1 MDEISEF
8 YDELSAQYHLLY
20 ADWDEAVA
28 RHGRVVDG
36 LIGALLGPGP
46 KRILDAACG
55 IGTQA
60 IGLAQRGHQVTGTD
74 LSAGAVAR
82 AQREAQRLG
91 VTLAVQVADLRELTE
106 AISGPFDAVCALDN
120 ALPHLEGETEVS
132 QALGGLDSLLV
143 PGGLF
148 LASIRDYDAMLQDR
162 PRVEAPRVIDEP
174 DGHRVVFQV
183 WDWAAD
189 GGSYRLHLYFVRYRD
204 GRGADTRVF
213 TSRYWPLTRARL
225 ETLLGAAGFT
235 DVAWHEPEATGFHQ
249 PVVAA
254 RMR

>member
-1 MDEISEF
+1 MDEVSGF
-8 YDELSAQYHLLY
+8 YDELSAHYHLLF

-28 RHGRVVDG
+28 RQGRVVDG
-36 LIGALLGPGP
+36 LIGELLGPGP
-46 KRILDAACG
+46 KRVLDAACG

-60 IGLAQRGHQVTGTD
+60 IGLAQRGHQLTGTD
-74 LSAGAVAR
+74 LSAAAVAR
-82 AQREAQRLG
+82 ARKEAARLG
-91 VTLAVQVADLRELTE
+91 VEISTQVADLRELTE
-106 AISGPFDAVCALDN
+106 AVSGPFDVVCVLDN
-120 ALPHLEGETEVS
+120 ALPHLEGEGEVS
-132 QALGGLDSLLV
+132 AALDRLAAVLT
-143 PGGLF
+143 PGGVF
-148 LASIRDYDAMLQDR
+148 LASVRDYDAMLRDR

-225 ETLLGAAGFT
+225 EGLLDRAGFT
-235 DVAWHEPEATGFHQ
+235 RVAWHETEATGFHQ
-249 PVVAA
+249 PIVSA
-254 RMR
+254 RAP

>member
-8 YDELSAQYHLLY
+8 YDELSARYHLLF

-36 LIGALLGPGP
+36 LIGKLLGPGP
-46 KRILDAACG
+46 KRVLDAACG

-74 LSAGAVAR
+74 LSPAAVAR
-82 AQREAQRLG
+82 AGKEAARLG
-91 VTLAVQVADLRELTE
+91 VALSTQVADLRKLTE
-106 AISGPFDAVCALDN
+106 AVSGPFDVICVLDN
-120 ALPHLEGETEVS
+120 ALPHLDGEAEVAA
-132 QALGGLDSLLV
+132 ALERLAALLA

-148 LASIRDYDAMLQDR
+148 LASVRDYDAMLQDR

-189 GGSYRLHLYFVRYRD
+189 GGSYRLHLYFLRYRD
-204 GRGADTRVF
+204 GRGADTQVF

-225 ETLLGAAGFT
+225 ESLLDQAGLT
-235 DVAWHEPEATGFHQ
+235 EVAWHEPDATGFHQ
-249 PVVAA
+249 PIVVARA
-254 RMR
+254 P

>member
-1 MDEISEF
+1 MNDISEF

-20 ADWDEAVA
+20 ADWDATVA
-28 RHGRVVDG
+28 HHGRVVDE
-36 LIGALLGPGP
+36 LIGKLSGPGS
-46 KRILDAACG
+46 KRVLDAACG

-74 LSAGAVAR
+74 LSPAAVAR
-82 AQREAQRLG
+82 AKQEAERLG
-91 VTLAVQVADLRELTE
+91 VALSAQVADLRKLTE
-106 AISGPFDAVCALDN
+106 AVGGPFDAVCALDN
-120 ALPHLEGETEVS
+120 ALPHLDGEAEVS
-132 QALGGLDSLLV
+132 VALGSLVSVLA

-148 LASIRDYDAMLQDR
+148 LASIRDYDAMLQDK
-162 PRVEAPRVIDEP
+162 PRVETPRVIDEP

-204 GRGADTRVF
+204 GRGAETRVF

-225 ETLLGAAGFT
+225 EALLEKAGLT
-235 DVAWHEPEATGFHQ
+235 GIAWHEPEATGFHQ
-249 PVVAA
+249 PIIAA
-254 RMR
+254 RKP

>member
-1 MDEISEF
+1 MNDISEF

-20 ADWDEAVA
+20 ADWDATVA
-28 RHGRVVDG
+28 HHGRVVDE
-36 LIGALLGPGP
+36 LIGKLSGPGS
-46 KRILDAACG
+46 KRVLDAACG

-74 LSAGAVAR
+74 LSPAAVAR
-82 AQREAQRLG
+82 AKQEAERLG
-91 VTLAVQVADLRELTE
+91 VALSAQVADLRKLTE
-106 AISGPFDAVCALDN
+106 AVGGPFDAVCALDN
-120 ALPHLEGETEVS
+120 ALPHLDGEAEVS
-132 QALGGLDSLLV
+132 VALGSLVSVLA

-148 LASIRDYDAMLQDR
+148 LASIRDYDAMLQDK
-162 PRVEAPRVIDEP
+162 PRVETPRVIDEP

-204 GRGADTRVF
+204 GRGAETRVF

-225 ETLLGAAGFT
+225 EALLEKAGLT
-235 DVAWHEPEATGFHQ
+235 GIAWHEPEATGFHQ
-249 PVVAA
+249 PIVAA
-254 RMR
+254 RKP

>member
-8 YDELSAQYHLLY
+8 YDELSSQYHLLY

-28 RHGRVVDG
+28 RQGRVVDG
-36 LIGALLGPGP
+36 LIGELLGPGP

-60 IGLAQRGHQVTGTD
+60 IGLAQRGHRVTGTD
-74 LSAGAVAR
+74 LSSAAVAR
-82 AQREAQRLG
+82 AGKEAERLG
-91 VTLAVQVADLRELTE
+91 VTLATQVADLRNLTE
-106 AISGPFDAVCALDN
+106 AVSGPFDAVCVLDN
-120 ALPHLEGETEVS
+120 ALPHLYGEAEVS
-132 QALGGLDSLLV
+132 TALLA

-148 LASIRDYDAMLQDR
+148 LASIRDYDAMLRDR
-162 PRVEAPRVIDEP
+162 PRVETPRVIDEP

-225 ETLLGAAGFT
+225 EALLDKAGLSGI
-235 DVAWHEPEATGFHQ
+235 AWLEPEATGFHQ
-249 PVVAA
+249 PIVAA
-254 RMR
+254 RTR

>member
-1 MDEISEF
+1 MDEVSEF
-8 YDELSAQYHLLY
+8 YDELSARYHLLF

-36 LIGALLGPGP
+36 LIGELLGPGP
-46 KRILDAACG
+46 KRVLDAACG

-74 LSAGAVAR
+74 LSPAAVAR
-82 AQREAQRLG
+82 ACKEAARLG
-91 VTLAVQVADLRELTE
+91 VALSTQVADLRKLTE
-106 AISGPFDAVCALDN
+106 AVGGPFDVVCVLDN
-120 ALPHLEGETEVS
+120 ALPHLEGEVEVS
-132 QALGGLDSLLV
+132 EALERLAALLA

-148 LASIRDYDAMLQDR
+148 LASVRDYDALLQDR
-162 PRVEAPRVIDEP
+162 PRVETPRVIDEP

-189 GGSYRLHLYFVRYRD
+189 GASYRLHLYFVRYRD
-204 GRGADTRVF
+204 GRGAETQVF

-225 ETLLGAAGFT
+225 ESLLDKAGFKQL
-235 DVAWHEPEATGFHQ
+235 AWHEPDATGFHQ
-249 PVVAA
+249 PIVSA
-254 RMR
+254 RAP

>member
-28 RHGRVVDG
+28 RHGRVFDG
-36 LIGALLGPGP
+36 LIGAVLGPGP

-120 ALPHLEGETEVS
+120 ALPHLEGEAEVS
-132 QALGGLDSLLV
+132 QALRGLASLLV

-162 PRVEAPRVIDEP
+162 PRVEVPRVIDEP

-213 TSRYWPLTRARL
+213 TSRYWPLTRTRL
-225 ETLLGAAGFT
+225 EALLGAAGFT
-235 DVAWHEPEATGFHQ
+235 DVAWHEPDSTGFHQ
-249 PVVAA
+249 PIVAA

>member
-1 MDEISEF
+1 MDEVSEF
-8 YDELSAQYHLLY
+8 YDELSARYHLLY

-28 RHGRVVDG
+28 RQGRVVDG
-36 LIGALLGPGP
+36 LIGELLGPGS

-55 IGTQA
+55 IGTQT

-74 LSAGAVAR
+74 LSAAAVAR
-82 AQREAQRLG
+82 AGREAARLG
-91 VTLAVQVADLRELTE
+91 VTISTKVADLRDLTG
-106 AISGPFDAVCALDN
+106 AVSGPFDVICVLDN
-120 ALPHLEGETEVS
+120 ALPHLDGEAEVS
-132 QALGGLDSLLV
+132 AALERLMGLLASGGLL
-143 PGGLF
+143 

-162 PRVEAPRVIDEP
+162 PRVETPRVIDEP

-204 GRGADTRVF
+204 GRGAETQVF

-225 ETLLGAAGFT
+225 EALLDKAGFT
-235 DVAWHEPEATGFHQ
+235 EVAWHEPEKTGFHQ
-249 PVVAA
+249 PIVAA
-254 RMR
+254 RTP

>member
-1 MDEISEF
+1 MDEVSEF
-8 YDELSAQYHLLY
+8 YDELSAQYHLLF

-28 RHGRVVDG
+28 RQGRVVDG
-36 LIGALLGPGP
+36 LIGKLLGPGS
-46 KRILDAACG
+46 KRVLDAACG

-74 LSAGAVAR
+74 LSSAAVAR
-82 AQREAQRLG
+82 ARKEAARLG
-91 VTLAVQVADLRELTE
+91 VALSTQVADLRKLTE
-106 AISGPFDAVCALDN
+106 AVSGPFDAVCVLDN
-120 ALPHLEGETEVS
+120 ALPHLEGEVEVAA
-132 QALGGLDSLLV
+132 ALGRLAALLA

-148 LASIRDYDAMLQDR
+148 LASVRDYDAMLKDR
-162 PRVEAPRVIDEP
+162 PRVEAPRVIDES

-225 ETLLGAAGFT
+225 EALLDAAGLT
-235 DVAWHEPEATGFHQ
+235 GIAWLEPEATGFLQ
-249 PVVAA
+249 PIVSA
-254 RMR
+254 RKR

>member
-1 MDEISEF
+1 MNDISEF
-8 YDELSAQYHLLY
+8 YDELSAHYHLVY

-28 RHGRVVDG
+28 RHGQVIDD
-36 LIGALLGPGP
+36 LIRKLLGPGS
-46 KRILDAACG
+46 KRVLDAACG

-60 IGLAQRGHQVTGTD
+60 IGLALHGHQVTGTD
-74 LSAGAVAR
+74 LSPAAVAR
-82 AQREAQRLG
+82 AQQEAKRLG
-91 VTLAVQVADLRELTE
+91 VALSAQVADLRKFPG
-106 AISGPFDAVCALDN
+106 AARGPFDAVCVLDN
-120 ALPHLEGETEVS
+120 ALPHLDGEAEVS
-132 QALGGLDSLLV
+132 VALRSLASVLA

-148 LASIRDYDAMLQDR
+148 LASIRDYDAMLQDK

-204 GRGADTRVF
+204 GRGAETRVF

-225 ETLLGAAGFT
+225 EALLEKAGLT
-235 DVAWHEPEATGFHQ
+235 GIAWHEPEATGFHQ
-249 PVVAA
+249 PIVAA
-254 RMR
+254 RKP